1 MNGSQNMAGYGMIQ
15 GILGSGKDLLSL
27 SMPEFNDDLNLKGV
41 FKNDA
46 KKSFGINKKLKEV
59 GTPNVN
65 DPSSAYLGNQKCVF
79 LFFLNFIL
87 IDDFFRSKAL
97 GQHHQSAV

>member
-1 MNGSQNMAGYGMIQ
+1 MNGSQNMASYGMIQ
-15 GILGSGKDLLSL
+15 GILGSGKDLPSL
-27 SMPEFNDDLNLKGV
+27 SMPDFNDDLKGN
-41 FKNDA
+41 FNNDA
-46 KKSFGINKKLKEV
+46 KNSFGINKKLKDV

-65 DPSSAYLGNQKCVF
+65 DPASAYLGNQKCV
-79 LFFLNFIL
+79 LSNFIF

>member
-1 MNGSQNMAGYGMIQ
+1 MNESQNMASYGMIQ
-15 GILGSGKDLLSL
+15 GLLGSGKDLLSL
-27 SMPEFNDDLNLKGV
+27 SMPEFNDDLNLKSI

-46 KKSFGINKKLKEV
+46 KKRFGMNKKLKEV

-79 LFFLNFIL
+79 LNFIL
-87 IDDFFRSKAL
+87 IDDFFRPKAL
-97 GQHHQSAV
+97 GQHHQFAV